1 MSGANASPTRSASAI
16 ARSLKTGRSH
26 SEDAEATMLRPKR
39 FYGKGLPGVALDQL
53 RGQLIVVEGADG
65 SGRSTQIDMLRNWL
79 ERRGSPT
86 VNVGLKRSMLVSRE
100 LEQAMQGNI
109 LGTRTLSLFYATDFA
124 DQLENRIIPA
134 LRSGFIVLADRYIYT
149 LMSRA
154 IVRGVERAWIRDV
167 YSIALVPDAVFYLAV
182 SPKILV
188 ERNLRKH
195 AVLDHWESGMD
206 MHRSSNMYSSFI
218 EYQRLIQK
226 EFKAMQ
232 EHYGFETING
242 NRSPRAIQNE
252 LRAKIEVILNGKSGL
267 IEEESDDSNREER
280 IARSI
285 TTFADGSEGDQPPL
299 RR

>member
-1 MSGANASPTRSASAI
+1 
-16 ARSLKTGRSH
+16 
-26 SEDAEATMLRPKR
+26 MLRPKR

-195 AVLDHWESGMD
+195 AVLDYWESGMD

-252 LRAKIEVILNGKSGL
+252 LRGKIEVILNGKSGL

-285 TTFADGSEGDQPPL
+285 TTLADGGKGD
-299 RR
+299 

>member
-1 MSGANASPTRSASAI
+1 MTN
-16 ARSLKTGRSH
+16 
-26 SEDAEATMLRPKR
+26 PKR
-39 FYGKGLPGVALDQL
+39 FYGKGLPGVDVDQL

-65 SGRSTQIDMLRNWL
+65 SGRSTQMELLRNWL
-79 ERRGSPT
+79 ERRGYPT

-134 LRSGFIVLADRYIYT
+134 LRSGFIVLSDRYIYT
-149 LMSRA
+149 LMARA
-154 IVRGVERAWIRDV
+154 IVRGVDAAWIRDV

-195 AVLDHWESGMD
+195 NVLDYWESGMD
-206 MHRSSNMYSSFI
+206 MHRTSNMYSSFL
-218 EYQRLIQK
+218 EYQRSIQK

-232 EHYGFETING
+232 NHYGFDTVDG
-242 NRSPRAIQNE
+242 NRSPRSIQHE
-252 LRAKIEVILNGKSGL
+252 LRTKIEQILNGTSNHF
-267 IEEESDDSNREER
+267 EEDSDESNPKEG
-280 IARSI
+280 IAGSI
-285 TTFADGSEGDQPPL
+285 TTPADGNEGDQSPV
-299 RR
+299 RRQPSARHRSNHRVSE

>member
-1 MSGANASPTRSASAI
+1 MR
-16 ARSLKTGRSH
+16 K
-26 SEDAEATMLRPKR
+26 PKR
-39 FYGKGLPGVALDQL
+39 FYGKGIPKVLLDEL

-65 SGRSTQIDMLRNWL
+65 SGRSTQIDLLRNWL
-79 ERRGSPT
+79 ERLGYPT

-100 LEQAMQGNI
+100 LEQAMRGNI

-154 IVRGVERAWIRDV
+154 IVRGVEPAWIRDV
-167 YSIALVPDAVFYLAV
+167 YRIALVPDAVFYLAV

-195 AVLDHWESGMD
+195 AVLDYWESGMD
-206 MHRSSNMYSSFI
+206 MHRSSNMYASFI
-218 EYQRLIQK
+218 EYQRQIQK

-232 EHYGFETING
+232 KLYGFETING
-242 NRSPRAIQNE
+242 DRSPRAIQKE

-267 IEEESDDSNREER
+267 IEEGSNDSSGTER
-280 IARSI
+280 IARSV
-285 TTFADGSEGDQPPL
+285 TTLANGSKRDLHAIRSQPAA
-299 RR
+299 RYRTTDRFSE

>member
-1 MSGANASPTRSASAI
+1 
-16 ARSLKTGRSH
+16 
-26 SEDAEATMLRPKR
+26 MLRPKR

-242 NRSPRAIQNE
+242 NQSPRAIQNE

-267 IEEESDDSNREER
+267 VEEESDDSNREER

>member
-1 MSGANASPTRSASAI
+1 M
-16 ARSLKTGRSH
+16 LKT
-26 SEDAEATMLRPKR
+26 KR
-39 FYGKGLPGVALDQL
+39 FYGKGIPKVVLEEL

-65 SGRSTQIDMLRNWL
+65 SGRSTQIDLLRNWL
-79 ERRGSPT
+79 ERRGYPT

-100 LEQAMQGNI
+100 LEQAMRGNI

-182 SPKILV
+182 SPRILV

-195 AVLDHWESGMD
+195 AVLDYWESGMD
-206 MHRSSNMYSSFI
+206 MHRSSNMYGSFI
-218 EYQRLIQK
+218 EYQRQIQK

-267 IEEESDDSNREER
+267 TELNDEGSNDSNRAER
-280 IARSI
+280 IARSVATPANGDKRNQPAI
-285 TTFADGSEGDQPPL
+285 RGQSPARHRATHRVSE
-299 RR
+299 